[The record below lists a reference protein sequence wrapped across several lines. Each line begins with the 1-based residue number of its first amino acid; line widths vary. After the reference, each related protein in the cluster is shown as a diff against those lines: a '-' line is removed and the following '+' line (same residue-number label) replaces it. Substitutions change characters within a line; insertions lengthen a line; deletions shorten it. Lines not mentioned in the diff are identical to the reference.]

1 MKTKGVVLVEP
12 GKIEIVDRELSVGT
26 HDVLVETEVAGIC
39 GTDKNFYVGRLPKMN
54 GPGYRKND
62 TLAQFPYAIG
72 HEGGGI
78 VREVGH
84 GVRRFKP
91 GDHVMNFDVNA
102 TMADFF
108 VADESD
114 LELSPAGLDT
124 EVACIGEAVACA
136 MFSGMHSNVNLGDTA
151 VVYGVGFAGQI
162 IAQAMKKKGA
172 ATVIAIDIV
181 DEKLDFAKSL
191 GADVAI
197 NAAKDDPVAAIL
209 DLTKGRGADVVAEVA
224 GVDRTINQA
233 IESVRHNGTLIFYSW
248 VTQDVT
254 INISRLHH
262 DSLNLINTGL
272 VHHTRQERT
281 VWTPWA
287 LRPVELGQIQVPPLF
302 NRRFKL
308 EDAVEAFR
316 RDAEDGATVKTLLVA

>member
-12 GKIEIVDRELSVGT
+12 GKVEVVERDLAVGP

-39 GTDKNFYVGRLPKMN
+39 GTDKNFYLGRVPKMN

-62 TLAQFPYAIG
+62 TLMSLPFAIG

-78 VREVGH
+78 VRDVGA

-102 TMADFF
+102 TMAEYF
-108 VADESD
+108 VADED
-114 LELSPAGLDT
+114 NLEPSPDGLES
-124 EVACIGEAVACA
+124 EVACLGEAIACA
-136 MFSGMHSNVNLGDTA
+136 TFSGLHSNVNLGDA
-151 VVYGVGFAGQI
+151 VVVYGVGFAGQI
-162 IAQAMKKKGA
+162 IAQVMKKKGA
-172 ATVIAIDIV
+172 ATVIVVDIV
-181 DEKLDFAKSL
+181 DEKLELAKSL

-209 DLTKGRGADVVAEVA
+209 DLTRGQGADVVAEVA
-224 GVDRTINQA
+224 GVDTTINQS
-233 IESVRHNGTLIFYSW
+233 IESVRHNGSLVFYSW

-262 DSLNLINTGL
+262 DSLTLINTGL
-272 VHHTRQERT
+272 VHHTRQERS

-287 LRPVELGQIQVPPLF
+287 LRPVVQGLTQIEPLF
-302 NRRFKL
+302 NRRFGL

-316 RDAEDGATVKTLLVA
+316 RDAEDGGTVKTLLVA